1 MATDSQAKREI
12 IEQFRRSDQDTGSAE
27 VQIALLTQR
36 IRHLT
41 EHMKVHKK
49 DFATRRGLRGLVS
62 RRRRLLDY
70 LRDREPQRYVAV
82 IQRLGIRK

>member
-1 MATDSQAKREI
+1 MTIASEQKEEI
-12 IEQFRRSDQDTGSAE
+12 IEQFRRGDDDTGSAE
-27 VQIALLTQR
+27 VQIALLTKR
-36 IRHLT
+36 ISHLT

-70 LRDREPQRYVAV
+70 LRGKDPQRYVAV